1 MKTNKAKLI
10 TIIALSCAG
19 LITAASIPLSA
30 YASYSSYRNGIIGNK
45 SDSNA
50 SSGDSAGDSSNTE
63 NPEEELQL
71 VSIEAKLKD
80 GVGYFNNKKAKPVAD
95 DFIVTAH
102 YTKGGT
108 NVDEEIYDDQYDME
122 VPESFYLTGGT
133 IKFTFNG
140 KETSLDLTL
149 TPVAI
154 ASINVISDPYRTY
167 YKEGDVFDKTGIVIS
182 GLNND
187 KSEVSLTEDDIE
199 GLDTPLT
206 NGQTTAEIHLKSDSS
221 IKGSISITVVS
232 AASFNDGRLLSI
244 EVARGKAHLNDGAD
258 ISGTDISSLEILR
271 KYESGNKYLSK
282 ADNLE
287 VATTGYTGRSGD
299 NKTITIR
306 VKGTN
311 IATDVPLYIE
321 NPCNFSDASALTGV
335 TASTEETYLLNSQG
349 KAVSSGNASVVRF
362 ALDPDNTTN
371 QSISINVNS
380 NSYIAGS
387 LQLKVSNNDVTLADE
402 KYVANELKLN
412 ELFELKVNGHAKF
425 LNASAKT
432 ALTKDSNK
440 DIASK
445 TYTDVLIKDL
455 NLVAGNNSIVL
466 SAKKGA
472 KASNVSVADFSF
484 LSDGTTP
491 TYGFLDYL
499 EVTDNE
505 KAEANYTCITT
516 KPIQYKDAYKN
527 TYCVIADDDYY
538 YALQAK
544 SWDGKSLVI
553 TKVNKTTLEIE
564 KASEAIEYNDAA
576 HYQKEFNIF
585 FNEEG
590 NVCYKDI
597 NANTA
602 SVYDKETLT
611 KLETKISFSS
621 INKLTRFKAAYNE
634 ENGTYAT
641 MIGGSDVKLFDK
653 NGKELDCTFNT
664 KGVKTNFP
672 GENKF
677 SAAGISAYGD
687 YIIVNSRKDGEDTLH
702 HVRVFDYD
710 GNLLYT
716 SNNETMATT
725 GNDGKGHAVNYIFDD
740 SGCYLAAN
748 IWNSGFNLFK
758 VTVNPQ
764 FAKKFDTST
773 LGGYAEKAKYEGKT
787 ANYISTILNQDNGIA
802 PTLKVGEN
810 SECFKNI
817 DSTINVGGQIY
828 ASYSTG
834 GSQYGVIS
842 KLDLENKKILAN
854 SDVITLGD
862 DGNYWNKS
870 NTLFSKD
877 GYIGMVNN
885 RSFTI
890 TFYDT
895 ETLKQVD
902 KDVVSFS
909 GLPIGTKV
917 AYVTYN
923 DLNKKFAIADSGNN
937 LYFADEFGRVTS
949 KVGTLNTPSKEE
961 GDTNTK
967 NFKTAQ
973 LTCDNGYVY
982 MLYARDADYSACF
995 NIYDWNGNFIKDE
1008 KFHLNDT
1015 IDASG
1020 TDKQINVQA
1029 MVNYNNKLYISVLQ
1043 WGWAGQF
1050 LYEVTF
1056 DQTIFD

>member
-95 DFIVTAH
+95 DFKVTAH
-102 YTKGGT
+102 YTKGGE
-108 NVDEEIYDDQYDME
+108 NVDEEIYGDQFDME
-122 VPESFYLTGGT
+122 VPENFYLVGGT
-133 IKFTFNG
+133 IKFTFGG
-140 KETSLDLTL
+140 KETSLDLAL
-149 TPVAI
+149 TPVKI
-154 ASINVISDPYRTY
+154 ASVKIISDPYKTY

-182 GLNND
+182 GINND
-187 KSEVSLTEDDIE
+187 KSEVSLTEDDVE
-199 GLDTPLT
+199 GLATPLT
-206 NGQTTAEIHLKSDSS
+206 TGQNNAEIHLKSDPTV
-221 IKGSISITVVS
+221 KGNVAINVV
-232 AASFNDGRLLSI
+232 AASEFNDGRLLSI
-244 EVARGKAHLNDGAD
+244 EVANGKARLNSGAN
-258 ISGTDISSLEILR
+258 ISEVDISSLEILR

-287 VATTGYTGRSGD
+287 VTTTDYIAQSGD
-299 NKTITIR
+299 NKIITIR
-306 VKGTN
+306 VKDTV
-311 IATDVPLYIE
+311 ITTDVPLYIE
-321 NPCNFSDASALTGV
+321 NKCDFSDASSLSGV
-335 TASTEETYLLNSQG
+335 TAAKEDTYLLNSQG
-349 KAVSSGNASVVRF
+349 KAVSSGNANVVHF
-362 ALDPDNTTN
+362 AINPNETSDK
-371 QSISINVNS
+371 SITINVDS
-380 NSYIAGS
+380 NSYTSGS
-387 LQLKVSNNDVTLADE
+387 LLLRVSNNDATLVDE
-402 KYVANELKLN
+402 EYVASELNLS
-412 ELFELKVNGHAKF
+412 ELFSLNVNGHTKF
-425 LNASAKT
+425 LNTSAKT
-432 ALTKDSNK
+432 SLTKNSNK

-445 TYTDVLIKDL
+445 TYTDVIIKDL
-455 NLVAGNNSIVL
+455 NLVQGNNSIVL
-466 SAKKGA
+466 SVKKDA
-472 KASNVSVADFSF
+472 KASNVSVADFAF

-505 KAEANYTCITT
+505 KAEANYTCITS
-516 KPIQYKDAYKN
+516 KPIQYKDAFKN
-527 TYCVIADDDYY
+527 TYCVIADEDYY

-544 SWDGKSLVI
+544 SWDGKSLAI
-553 TKVNKTTLEIE
+553 TKVNKETFEIE
-564 KASEAIEYNDAA
+564 RASDAIEYPDGPR
-576 HYQKEFNIF
+576 HQEYFNIF
-585 FNEEG
+585 FNEDG

-597 NANTA
+597 GANTA

-611 KLETKISFSS
+611 RLDTKISFSS
-621 INKLTRFKAAYNE
+621 INEKTPFKVTYNE
-634 ENGTYAT
+634 ENGIYAV
-641 MIGGSDVKLFDK
+641 MIWGSDVKLFDK
-653 NGKELDCTFNT
+653 NGNELNCAFNT
-664 KGVKTNFP
+664 KGVKTKLP
-672 GENKF
+672 QENKF
-677 SAAGISAYGD
+677 SAAGITSYGD
-687 YIIVNSRKDGEDTLH
+687 YIIVNSRKDGDNPLH

-810 SECFKNI
+810 SERFKNI

-842 KLDLENKKILAN
+842 RLDLENKKILAN

-909 GLPIGTKV
+909 GLPVGTKV

-961 GDTNTK
+961 GDTNTNK
-967 NFKTAQ
+967 YKTAQ